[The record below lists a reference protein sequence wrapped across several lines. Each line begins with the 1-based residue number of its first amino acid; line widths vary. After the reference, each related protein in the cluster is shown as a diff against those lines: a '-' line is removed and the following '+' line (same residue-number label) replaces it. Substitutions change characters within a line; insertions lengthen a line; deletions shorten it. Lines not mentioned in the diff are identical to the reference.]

1 MTALPIF
8 PRKIEEQW
16 GKDTSEEFISWL
28 DAFIKERS
36 VTRDEF
42 REVLSRLD
50 AIENSLNYV
59 KEEQERQR
67 AELNQLRSE
76 MNERFDRINE
86 RFDRINERFDRINE
100 RFDRINE
107 RFDKMNERLQSSLKW
122 TVGVVMGMGSL
133 LAILMSIY
141 KFMG

>member
-1 MTALPIF
+1 MSALPIF

-16 GKDTSEEFISWL
+16 GKDTSEEFIRWL

-36 VTRDEF
+36 VSRDEF
-42 REVLSRLD
+42 REVLRRLD
-50 AIENSLNYV
+50 AIENSLAYV
-59 KEEQERQR
+59 KEEQARQR

-76 MNERFDRINE
+76 MNERFDRMNE
-86 RFDRINERFDRINE
+86 RLDKINE

>member
-1 MTALPIF
+1 MAALPIF

-28 DAFIKERS
+28 DA
-36 VTRDEF
+36 
-42 REVLSRLD
+42 
-50 AIENSLNYV
+50 IENSLDHV
-59 KEEQERQR
+59 KEKQGRQR
-67 AELNQLRSE
+67 AGLNQLRTE
-76 MNERFDRINE
+76 VNERFDR
-86 RFDRINERFDRINE
+86 
-100 RFDRINE
+100 
-107 RFDKMNERLQSSLKW
+107 MNERLQSSLKW

>member
-1 MTALPIF
+1 MSALPIF

-16 GKDTSEEFISWL
+16 GKDTSEEFIRWL

-36 VTRDEF
+36 VSRDEL
-42 REVLSRLD
+42 REVLRRLD
-50 AIENSLNYV
+50 AIENSLAYV
-59 KEEQERQR
+59 KEEQARQR

-76 MNERFDRINE
+76 M
-86 RFDRINERFDRINE
+86 NE

>member
-1 MTALPIF
+1 MAALPIF

-36 VTRDEF
+36 ISRDEF
-42 REVLSRLD
+42 RKVLSRLD
-50 AIENSLNYV
+50 AIENSLDHV
-59 KEEQERQR
+59 KEEQGRQR

-76 MNERFDRINE
+76 VNERFDRMNERFDRMNE
-86 RFDRINERFDRINE
+86 RFDR
-100 RFDRINE
+100 
-107 RFDKMNERLQSSLKW
+107 MNERLQSSLKW

>member
-100 RFDRINE
+100 RFD
-107 RFDKMNERLQSSLKW
+107 KMNERLQSSLKW

>member
-1 MTALPIF
+1 MSALPIF

-16 GKDTSEEFISWL
+16 GKDTSEEFIRWL

-36 VTRDEF
+36 VSRDEL

-50 AIENSLNYV
+50 AIENSLAYV
-59 KEEQERQR
+59 KEEQARQR

-76 MNERFDRINE
+76 M
-86 RFDRINERFDRINE
+86 NE

>member
-1 MTALPIF
+1 MAALPIF

-36 VTRDEF
+36 ISRDEF

-50 AIENSLNYV
+50 AIESSLDYV
-59 KEEQERQR
+59 KEEQGRQR
-67 AELNQLRSE
+67 AELNQLRTE
-76 MNERFDRINE
+76 MNERFDR
-86 RFDRINERFDRINE
+86 
-100 RFDRINE
+100 
-107 RFDKMNERLQSSLKW
+107 MNERLQSSLKW

>member
-1 MTALPIF
+1 MAALPIF

-36 VTRDEF
+36 ISRDEF

-50 AIENSLNYV
+50 AIESSLDYV

-67 AELNQLRSE
+67 AELNQLRTE
-76 MNERFDRINE
+76 MNERFDRMNE
-86 RFDRINERFDRINE
+86 RFDR
-100 RFDRINE
+100 
-107 RFDKMNERLQSSLKW
+107 MNERLQISLKW

>member
-1 MTALPIF
+1 MAALPIF

-36 VTRDEF
+36 ISRDEF

-50 AIENSLNYV
+50 AIESSLDYV

-67 AELNQLRSE
+67 AELNQLRTE
-76 MNERFDRINE
+76 MNERFDRMNE
-86 RFDRINERFDRINE
+86 RFDR
-100 RFDRINE
+100 
-107 RFDKMNERLQSSLKW
+107 MNERLQSSLKW

>member
-1 MTALPIF
+1 
-8 PRKIEEQW
+8 

-36 VTRDEF
+36 ISRDEF

-50 AIENSLNYV
+50 AIENSLDHV
-59 KEEQERQR
+59 KEEQGRQR

-76 MNERFDRINE
+76 MT
-86 RFDRINERFDRINE
+86 E

-107 RFDKMNERLQSSLKW
+107 RFDKMTERFDRMNERFDRMNERLQSSLKW

>member
-86 RFDRINERFDRINE
+86 RFDRINERFD
-100 RFDRINE
+100 
-107 RFDKMNERLQSSLKW
+107 KMNERLQSSLKW